1 MFPETGMQIRVKN
14 CEKFGWLHARGRG
27 PSHCK
32 TGPHMRQAGGRCRAV
47 LARREG
53 RLRPS
58 LGEVGAATEGRTG
71 GALPLA
77 AIGAARPENESDGK
91 RAKPKAL
98 GSGPLVFR
106 KPGLAGQHDENHV
119 VVIPPNDAFHL
130 QLPAQ
135 AQRALHL
142 FA

>member
-1 MFPETGMQIRVKN
+1 MPRGFGAEGGPAKAFPRG
-14 CEKFGWLHARGRG
+14 GRG
-27 PSHCK
+27 
-32 TGPHMRQAGGRCRAV
+32 GD
-47 LARREG
+47 RRED
-53 RLRPS
+53 
-58 LGEVGAATEGRTG
+58 G